1 MKFMKTQRISCNEEK
16 SARYESINRIGKE
29 NTQREFWD
37 NIVAELV
44 GVPNQCLI

>member
-1 MKFMKTQRISCNEEK
+1 MKTQSIECNEEK
-16 SARYESINRIGKE
+16 SSRYESINRIDK